1 MIFLYKKIKTLFGN
15 IVCNGKIHLYAQV
28 HHIIINYGMNMVI
41 VLVIWDQILNG
52 KIV

>member
-1 MIFLYKKIKTLFGN
+1 MIFLYKKFKTLFGN

-41 VLVIWDQILNG
+41 ALVIWDQIFLE
-52 KIV
+52 KV